1 MLTLFGQA
9 PLGPSRFVRF
19 LEPGATGG
27 SVSSAQLGSAQ
38 PEWEAVSRG
47 GGIRMGKA
55 LRAGENKQ
63 DSVSGLP
70 IRDNGGFGEV
80 ERKIGSCEITFQ

>member
-27 SVSSAQLGSAQ
+27 SVSSAQLSSTRLSSMQ
-38 PEWEAVSRG
+38 PEWEAVSRS

-55 LRAGENKQ
+55 LHGRREQAEQ
-63 DSVSGLP
+63 CV
-70 IRDNGGFGEV
+70 RDAYQ
-80 ERKIGSCEITFQ
+80 R